1 MIHTGILEYK
11 KSRYFWWSLILVIVC
26 VVIYLTQ
33 SADDPPN
40 GGTWQGY
47 TTGTIGALLIL
58 WLSLLG
64 IRKRSYKSRS
74 GTVAGWTSA
83 HVYLGSAVI
92 IIATL
97 HSANQ
102 LGWNIHTLS
111 YVLLLGVVLSGFVG
125 LYYYLTLPQVSLK
138 NRNGQSRDTLF
149 AELFELDEQGKEIA
163 TRCSSD
169 ISLIANSAIA
179 RTGIGGGVIAQ
190 LLRSDNSKVKIEQNS
205 KQVLVEN
212 RDQARVLEIVA
223 NRIPDAA
230 RKSEV
235 GPLREL
241 LSVMSRRQAVIRR
254 IVRDIQLQGM
264 LRIWLYFHIP
274 LTIALLIALLM
285 HIIATFLYW

>member
-11 KSRYFWWSLILVIVC
+11 KSRYFWWSLVLIIVC
-26 VVIYLTQ
+26 VMIYLTQ

-47 TTGTIGALLIL
+47 TTGTIGAVLIV

-64 IRKRSYKSRS
+64 IRKRNYRSRS

-83 HVYLGSAVI
+83 HVYLGASVV

-125 LYYYLTLPQVSLK
+125 LYYYLTLPQIALK
-138 NRNGQSRDTLF
+138 NRNGQTRDSLF

-169 ISLIANSAIA
+169 ISLMANSAIA
-179 RTGIGGGVIAQ
+179 RTSIGGGVLAQ
-190 LLRSDNSKVKIEQNS
+190 LLRSDNSKVKIEQDNN
-205 KQVLVEN
+205 QLLVEN
-212 RDQARVLEIVA
+212 RDQARVLQIIA

-230 RKSEV
+230 RQSEV

-241 LSVMSRRQAVIRR
+241 LSVLSRRQAVIRR

-264 LRIWLYFHIP
+264 LRIWLYIHIP
-274 LTIALLIALLM
+274 LTVALLIALTM
-285 HIIATFLYW
+285 HIIVTFLYW